1 MKRIASIG
9 FVLAAFL
16 GGDVRAENLP
26 AAAAF
31 ERLRSLAGDWEGPFE
46 WSGAR
51 SGSGR
56 MSASYLL
63 SGNGSALVE
72 TLAVD
77 GTPSMT
83 SVYHLDGSDLRMTHF
98 CAARNQPRLKAT
110 RIDEAQGIF
119 EFAIVDIT
127 NLPSPTAPHVE
138 GFEIRFLKDDEVRL
152 TFIFVSDAGRSY
164 ERIALTRL
172 TRVRR

>member
-9 FVLAAFL
+9 VVLIALL
-16 GGDVRAENLP
+16 GGEARAESLP

-56 MSASYLL
+56 MSASYFL
-63 SGNGSALVE
+63 SGSGSALVE
-72 TLAVD
+72 TLAVG

-98 CAARNQPRLKAT
+98 CAAQNQPRLKAA
-110 RIDEAQGIF
+110 RMDEAQSVI
-119 EFAIVDIT
+119 EFALVDVT
-127 NLPSPTAPHVE
+127 NLSSPTAPHVE
-138 GFEIRFLKDDEVRL
+138 GFEIRFLKDDEVGL

-164 ERIALTRL
+164 ERVDLRRL
-172 TRVRR
+172 KRVRE